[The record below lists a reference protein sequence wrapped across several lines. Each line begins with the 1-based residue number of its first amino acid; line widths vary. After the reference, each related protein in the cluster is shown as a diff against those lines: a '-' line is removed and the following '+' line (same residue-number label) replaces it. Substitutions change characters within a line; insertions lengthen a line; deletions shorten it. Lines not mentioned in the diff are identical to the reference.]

1 MNDPHGTLAVFFNDS
16 AHIAYC
22 YADENSV
29 CTFVANCHF
38 CKFAICDLLS
48 VVWFAAKIY
57 RVGIL
62 MYGKKPTWKELYK
75 WLKY

>member
-1 MNDPHGTLAVFFNDS
+1 MPLVLSVYVGFFSVMNDPHGTLAVVFNDS

-29 CTFVANCHF
+29 WCTFVANCHF

-48 VVWFAAKIY
+48 VVWFAAKYI
-57 RVGIL
+57 V
-62 MYGKKPTWKELYK
+62 
-75 WLKY
+75 

>member
-1 MNDPHGTLAVFFNDS
+1 LWQ
-16 AHIAYC
+16 IAI
-22 YADENSV
+22 SV
-29 CTFVANCHF
+29 SLLF
-38 CKFAICDLLS
+38 DLLS